1 VFNLDAGVNLNIRR
15 VPQTTGEVLARVPN
29 GTVMEFL
36 GINET
41 RDWVFVRYTPTEGGS
56 VTGWVGTGYVQYSF
70 NNRPIDLEEMQTR
83 NLLVVTSDDERGEV
97 TAGVPQ
103 VGIPTVNPISR
114 DDIVATVVLDSGSN
128 LNLRRNPNANAEVLI
143 QLPSGTQAV
152 VNGKSQDGLWLNVTF
167 ENTDGWIAA
176 QTDTA
181 VFVYLTRDGEEVQ
194 IVDVPLFTG
203 ATGVTATAAPTQEL
217 ESLPAVVTD
226 DVVAMTGSPGGDNQG
241 LPILSKGQE
250 VTRLFTDGT
259 FSYIELPDGTRG
271 WVPAGAIAL
280 K

>member
-1 VFNLDAGVNLNIRR
+1 
-15 VPQTTGEVLARVPN
+15 
-29 GTVMEFL
+29 
-36 GINET
+36 
-41 RDWVFVRYTPTEGGS
+41 
-56 VTGWVGTGYVQYSF
+56 
-70 NNRPIDLEEMQTR
+70 
-83 NLLVVTSDDERGEV
+83 
-97 TAGVPQ
+97 